1 MIRFFSEYYDDHA
14 ELLPTLAIGAIKCDA
29 CDDDHGVAVSVGWL
43 FWACGIA
50 FVNEEGGL

>member
-1 MIRFFSEYYDDHA
+1 MIRFFSEYYDDHV

-29 CDDDHGVAVSVGWL
+29 CDEDHGVAVSVGWL

-50 FVNEEGGL
+50 FVSH